1 MAIGELPTHILRR
14 FPRFLGHVVWVLFGH
29 GLTHRFYKLLS
40 IRGFQTATAPRRSGL
55 RPMMGKATN
64 PKAGLFIEQRSM
76 SRLSYLGD
84 HTIGRDNKWTARL
97 RQ

>member
-1 MAIGELPTHILRR
+1 
-14 FPRFLGHVVWVLFGH
+14 
-29 GLTHRFYKLLS
+29 
-40 IRGFQTATAPRRSGL
+40 
-55 RPMMGKATN
+55 MMGKATN